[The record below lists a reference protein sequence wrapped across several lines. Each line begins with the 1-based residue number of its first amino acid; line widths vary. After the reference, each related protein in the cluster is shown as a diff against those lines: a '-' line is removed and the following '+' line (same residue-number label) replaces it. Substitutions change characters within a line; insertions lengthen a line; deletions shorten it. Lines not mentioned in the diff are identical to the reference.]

1 MHKQASN
8 LRKKHR
14 HIKNNLLTDE
24 YIYTGDRKGEMHI
37 YLTQYDADNYIQ
49 HSFTSPEKLPALIQ
63 NGKKNWIHISGLS
76 DTHTVALIGKTLGL
90 HFTDIQDILTSQ
102 HIAKIET
109 YEDKT
114 FLILN
119 TFYYSENKELQQEH
133 ICIIMGKEYVFSFQE
148 SDLPLF
154 DNIEK
159 AITQNTAR
167 VRNRP
172 TDYLFCLLINNVFSN
187 YLDIIATLED
197 VLGTMEDEIIT
208 GTPRDDFGNRIQAN
222 RRDYL
227 QLKKSILPL
236 KDDFNKLIHNEN
248 KLICDE
254 DMIYFNDLEDRML
267 FIIQSI
273 EICRETQA
281 SLLDLYFSNNDLKM
295 NEIMKRLT
303 VVTTIFIPLTF
314 VVGVW
319 GMNFKSMPEL
329 EWQYG
334 YLMAW
339 GLMGIIVIGV
349 WWYIKKQHW
358 Y

>member
-24 YIYTGDRKGEMHI
+24 FIYTGDHKEEMCI
-37 YLTQYDADNYIQ
+37 NFTQYDSDSYVQ
-49 HSFTSPEKLPALIQ
+49 HTFSSPDKLPSVFQ
-63 NGKKNWIHISGLS
+63 SKKKNWIHISGLS
-76 DTHTVALIGKTLGL
+76 NTQTIAHIGKMLNL

-102 HIAKIET
+102 HIAKIES

-133 ICIIMGKEYVFSFQE
+133 ICIIMGKNYVFSFQE
-148 SDLPLF
+148 SNLPLF
-154 DNIEK
+154 DNIGK
-159 AITQNTAR
+159 AICQNTTR
-167 VRNRP
+167 VRNRSI
-172 TDYLFCLLINNVFSN
+172 DYLFCLLINNVFSN
-187 YLDIIATLED
+187 YLDVIAELED
-197 VLGTMEDEIIT
+197 ALGIMEDEIIS
-208 GTPRDDFGNRIQAN
+208 GDPLNDFGNRIQEN

-236 KDDFNKLIHNEN
+236 KDDFSKLMHNEN

-254 DMIYFNDLEDRML
+254 NTVYLNDLEDRML

-273 EICRETQA
+273 EICRETLA

-319 GMNFKSMPEL
+319 GMNFKKMPEL

-334 YLMAW
+334 YPMAW
-339 GLMGIIVIGV
+339 GIMVFIVIGV

-358 Y
+358 D

>member
-154 DNIEK
+154 DNIVK
-159 AITQNTAR
+159 AITQNTAS

-208 GTPRDDFGNRIQAN
+208 GNPRDDFGNRIQAN

-227 QLKKSILPL
+227 QLK
-236 KDDFNKLIHNEN
+236 N
-248 KLICDE
+248 
-254 DMIYFNDLEDRML
+254 
-267 FIIQSI
+267 
-273 EICRETQA
+273 
-281 SLLDLYFSNNDLKM
+281 LYS
-295 NEIMKRLT
+295 
-303 VVTTIFIPLTF
+303 P
-314 VVGVW
+314 
-319 GMNFKSMPEL
+319 
-329 EWQYG
+329 
-334 YLMAW
+334 
-339 GLMGIIVIGV
+339 
-349 WWYIKKQHW
+349 
-358 Y
+358 

>member
-1 MHKQASN
+1 
-8 LRKKHR
+8 
-14 HIKNNLLTDE
+14 
-24 YIYTGDRKGEMHI
+24 
-37 YLTQYDADNYIQ
+37 
-49 HSFTSPEKLPALIQ
+49 
-63 NGKKNWIHISGLS
+63 
-76 DTHTVALIGKTLGL
+76 
-90 HFTDIQDILTSQ
+90 
-102 HIAKIET
+102 
-109 YEDKT
+109 
-114 FLILN
+114 
-119 TFYYSENKELQQEH
+119 
-133 ICIIMGKEYVFSFQE
+133 
-148 SDLPLF
+148 
-154 DNIEK
+154 
-159 AITQNTAR
+159 
-167 VRNRP
+167 
-172 TDYLFCLLINNVFSN
+172 
-187 YLDIIATLED
+187 
-197 VLGTMEDEIIT
+197 MEDEIIT
-208 GTPRDDFGNRIQAN
+208 GNPRDDFGNRIQAN

-295 NEIMKRLT
+295 KEIMKRLT

>member
-1 MHKQASN
+1 
-8 LRKKHR
+8 
-14 HIKNNLLTDE
+14 
-24 YIYTGDRKGEMHI
+24 
-37 YLTQYDADNYIQ
+37 
-49 HSFTSPEKLPALIQ
+49 
-63 NGKKNWIHISGLS
+63 
-76 DTHTVALIGKTLGL
+76 
-90 HFTDIQDILTSQ
+90 
-102 HIAKIET
+102 
-109 YEDKT
+109 
-114 FLILN
+114 
-119 TFYYSENKELQQEH
+119 
-133 ICIIMGKEYVFSFQE
+133 MGKEYVFSFQE

-208 GTPRDDFGNRIQAN
+208 GNPRDDFGNRIQAN

-236 KDDFNKLIHNEN
+236 KDDFNK
-248 KLICDE
+248 
-254 DMIYFNDLEDRML
+254 LEDRML

>member
-1 MHKQASN
+1 MRKQTSS

-14 HIKNNLLTDE
+14 HVKNNLLTDE
-24 YIYTGDRKGEMHI
+24 FIYTGDHKGEMHI
-37 YLTQYDADNYIQ
+37 YLTQYDTDSYTHQAF
-49 HSFTSPEKLPALIQ
+49 SSPDKLPSLVQ

-76 DTHTVALIGKTLGL
+76 DTNAVALIGKSLGL
-90 HFTDIQDILTSQ
+90 YFTDIQDILTSQ

-114 FLILN
+114 FLIVN
-119 TFYYSENKELQQEH
+119 TFYYSEKKELQQEH
-133 ICIIMGKEYVFSFQE
+133 ICIILGKDYVFSFQE

-154 DNIEK
+154 ENVEK

-172 TDYLFCLLINNVFSN
+172 VDYLFCLLVNNVFSN
-187 YLDIIATLED
+187 YLDVIASLED
-197 VLGTMEDEIIT
+197 ILEVMEDEIVT
-208 GTPRDDFGNRIQAN
+208 GNPRDDFGNRIQEN

-227 QLKKSILPL
+227 QLKKSMLPL
-236 KDDFNKLIHNEN
+236 KDDFNKLMHNEN
-248 KLICDE
+248 KLVRDE
-254 DMIYFNDLEDRML
+254 DTIYLSDLEDRML

-273 EICRETQA
+273 EICRETLA

-303 VVTTIFIPLTF
+303 VVATIFIPLTF

-329 EWQYG
+329 DWKYG

-339 GLMGIIVIGV
+339 GLMVFIIIGV

>member
-133 ICIIMGKEYVFSFQE
+133 ICIIMGKNTYF
-148 SDLPLF
+148 LF
-154 DNIEK
+154 
-159 AITQNTAR
+159 
-167 VRNRP
+167 RNQIFR
-172 TDYLFCLLINNVFSN
+172 SS
-187 YLDIIATLED
+187 II
-197 VLGTMEDEIIT
+197 
-208 GTPRDDFGNRIQAN
+208 
-222 RRDYL
+222 
-227 QLKKSILPL
+227 
-236 KDDFNKLIHNEN
+236 
-248 KLICDE
+248 
-254 DMIYFNDLEDRML
+254 
-267 FIIQSI
+267 
-273 EICRETQA
+273 
-281 SLLDLYFSNNDLKM
+281 
-295 NEIMKRLT
+295 
-303 VVTTIFIPLTF
+303 
-314 VVGVW
+314 
-319 GMNFKSMPEL
+319 
-329 EWQYG
+329 
-334 YLMAW
+334 
-339 GLMGIIVIGV
+339 
-349 WWYIKKQHW
+349 
-358 Y
+358 

>member
-1 MHKQASN
+1 
-8 LRKKHR
+8 
-14 HIKNNLLTDE
+14 
-24 YIYTGDRKGEMHI
+24 
-37 YLTQYDADNYIQ
+37 
-49 HSFTSPEKLPALIQ
+49 
-63 NGKKNWIHISGLS
+63 
-76 DTHTVALIGKTLGL
+76 
-90 HFTDIQDILTSQ
+90 
-102 HIAKIET
+102 
-109 YEDKT
+109 
-114 FLILN
+114 
-119 TFYYSENKELQQEH
+119 
-133 ICIIMGKEYVFSFQE
+133 MGKEYVFSFQE

-154 DNIEK
+154 DNVKK
-159 AITQNTAR
+159 AITQNTTR

-172 TDYLFCLLINNVFSN
+172 IDYLFCLLINNVFSN
-187 YLDIIATLED
+187 YLDVIATLED
-197 VLGTMEDEIIT
+197 VLGIMEDEIIT
-208 GTPRDDFGNRIQAN
+208 GNPHDDFGNRIQAN

-236 KDDFNKLIHNEN
+236 KDDFNKLMHNEN
-248 KLICDE
+248 KLVCDD
-254 DMIYFNDLEDRML
+254 DMIYLNDLEDRML

-273 EICRETQA
+273 EICRETLT

>member
-1 MHKQASN
+1 MHKQTSN

-24 YIYTGDRKGEMHI
+24 FVYTGDHKEEIYI
-37 YLTQYDADNYIQ
+37 YLTQYEPDNYVQ
-49 HSFTSPEKLPALIQ
+49 HTFSSPEKLASALR
-63 NGKKNWIHISGLS
+63 NGKKSWIHISGLS
-76 DTHTVALIGKTLGL
+76 DTQTIALIGKTLKL

-114 FLILN
+114 LLIFN
-119 TFYYSENKELQQEH
+119 TFYYSETKELQQEH
-133 ICIIMGKEYVFSFQE
+133 ICIIMGKDYVFSFQE
-148 SDLPLF
+148 SNLPLF
-154 DNIEK
+154 DNIKK
-159 AITQNTAR
+159 AIVQNTTR

-172 TDYLFCLLINNVFSN
+172 IDYLFCLLVNNVFSN
-187 YLDIIATLED
+187 YLDVIASLED
-197 VLGTMEDEIIT
+197 VLDAMEDEIIS
-208 GTPRDDFGNRIQAN
+208 GKPRDDFGNRIQEN

-236 KDDFNKLIHNEN
+236 KEDFNKLMHNEN
-248 KLICDE
+248 KLVCDE
-254 DMIYFNDLEDRML
+254 DSIYLNDLEDRML

-273 EICRETQA
+273 EICRETLA

-319 GMNFKSMPEL
+319 GMNFKTMPEL
-329 EWQYG
+329 DWQYG
-334 YLMAW
+334 YPMAW
-339 GLMGIIVIGV
+339 GIMGIIVIGV